1 MNTIRVLNLDRR
13 EYFLIQNYGHIIAYN
28 AAVEAKSKGTN
39 WSLRQQTQGYSQ
51 RIKYKAPIM
60 TYGQVLLV
68 SETSIDAALHDTL
81 TDTAKKSIGTW
92 HGNRIIV
99 DWTNNNSITD
109 DNARRMKDITET
121 VFQLGKAYLKYDKVL
136 I

>member
-1 MNTIRVLNLDRR
+1 
-13 EYFLIQNYGHIIAYN
+13 
-28 AAVEAKSKGTN
+28 
-39 WSLRQQTQGYSQ
+39 
-51 RIKYKAPIM
+51 M

-81 TDTAKKSIGTW
+81 TETAKKSIGTW

-99 DWTNNNSITD
+99 DWTNNTSITD
-109 DNARRMKDITET
+109 DNSRRMKDITET